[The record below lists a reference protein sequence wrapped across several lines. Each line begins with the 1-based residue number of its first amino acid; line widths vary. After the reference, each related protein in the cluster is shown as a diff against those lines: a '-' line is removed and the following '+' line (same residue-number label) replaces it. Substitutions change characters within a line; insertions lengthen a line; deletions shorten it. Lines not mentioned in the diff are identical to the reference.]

1 MQTKGKL
8 RLFLLSLFV
17 LTLVVAWNGISRSS
31 ELSPASEPAVQVT
44 VPVPTLPIEPPP
56 DGDPAPGGG
65 GGTNTVVIA
74 MLVGIALVA
83 FVGLLLWVAA
93 RGRGGPM

>member
-56 DGDPAPGGG
+56 EGDPAPGGG
-65 GGTNTVVIA
+65 GMNTVVIA